1 MTATLRSTALWRLAR
16 LQESYNLPDLFTV
29 SFLSYN
35 DGTDGVE
42 LRLNDEDRDG
52 VTHWQVKLGLK
63 PPVDMPVKNFVSVGA
78 AWASDD
84 GVWCGFNY
92 VRVWAVCD
100 IKPEEEAT
108 A

>member
-16 LQESYNLPDLFTV
+16 LQETYSLPDLFTV
-29 SFLSYN
+29 SFLSYG

-52 VTHWQVKLGLK
+52 VNLWRLPLGLN
-63 PPVDMPVKNFVSVGA
+63 PPADMPVKNFVSVGA
-78 AWASDD
+78 ARAADD
-84 GVWCGFNY
+84 EVWCGFNY